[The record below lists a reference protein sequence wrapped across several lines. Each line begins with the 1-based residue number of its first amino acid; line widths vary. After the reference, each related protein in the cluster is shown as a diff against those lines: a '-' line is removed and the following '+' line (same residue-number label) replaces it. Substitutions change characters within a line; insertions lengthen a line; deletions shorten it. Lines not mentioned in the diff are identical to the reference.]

1 MFAKKKIVASVAVLL
16 AILLVGT
23 VIASTIPVPAP
34 IKDIPGAYQV
44 AGSPDVSIEG
54 RVVEGG
60 LAGTSVKGYYIMR
73 GDGIETRGQP
83 KVPIPVPPKGPE
95 EPVVSE
101 YTKLRIS
108 PTYEWLEMEPG
119 DERVFT
125 VEVKHDENKSVSTQV
140 FIESPPYSEYT
151 IGDNWITVE
160 PESAEIAVADKQEYN
175 VTVQIPVNAELGYY
189 NAQIVFTNDTWSMP
203 YPEWSMPYP
212 EKFPAYVNTC
222 ELSINVWR
230 PPVVFFWPRHIS
242 DRVKAGKSYEYVIQ
256 LENIGDTAIA
266 INPEIAGEEERIIEL
281 PLPPFPYGYEEGRMP
296 NDWLTIEAPATV
308 SAHTTATVTVTV
320 AVPED
325 ASGWRDTKIN
335 LNIDD
340 PSITEWDGIVYM
352 NLEVWKPPT
361 TPYSDEF
368 SVEQGGAF
376 SVMVSARQYAY
387 DRYSEM
393 EEEEPSFN
401 TVLSAPNNVTVTP
414 ESTKTVKKRE
424 VSLGLGMKY
433 GPWGPYPEDAASEE
447 QYHVMSTEYS
457 KTYEVTNATGGT
469 WTLEILPI
477 NVQDFEYTIEIEE

>member
-44 AGSPDVSIEG
+44 AGSPDVSIEE
-54 RVVEGG
+54 RVVKGG
-60 LAGTSVKGYYIMR
+60 LAGTSVKDYYIIR
-73 GDGIETRGQP
+73 GDSTETRGQP
-83 KVPIPVPPKGPE
+83 RVPIPVPPEGPD
-95 EPVVSE
+95 VSE
-101 YTKLRIS
+101 YTELRIS
-108 PTYEWLEMEPG
+108 PSYEWLEMEPG
-119 DERVFT
+119 DKRVFT
-125 VEVKHDENKSVSTQV
+125 VEVKHDKNKTVSTQV

-151 IGDNWITVE
+151 IGQGWITVK
-160 PESAEIAVADKQEYN
+160 PESAEIPGAGMQEYN
-175 VTVQIPVNAELGYY
+175 VTVKIPVNAELGHY
-189 NAQIVFTNDTWSMP
+189 NAQIVFTNDT
-203 YPEWSMPYP
+203 WSMPYP

-256 LENIGDTAIA
+256 LENIGDTEIA
-266 INPEIAGEEERIIEL
+266 INPEIAGEERRIIEL

-296 NDWLTIEAPATV
+296 EEWLTIEAPACV
-308 SAHTTATVTVTV
+308 PANSTATVTVTV

-368 SVEQGGAF
+368 SVKQGDTF
-376 SVMVSARQYAY
+376 SVMVSAHQHAY
-387 DRYSEM
+387 DRYSGTE

-401 TVLSAPNNVTVTP
+401 TVLLAPNNVTVTP
-414 ESTKTVKKRE
+414 ESVKTVKKRE

-477 NVQDFEYTIEIEE
+477 NVQDFEYTVAIGE